1 MFPGFVRYEHMIS
14 KASLSNFVFLFLFS
28 LLAHAEET
36 SGMGSAEA
44 KAKDAE
50 ESQAII
56 EQVKAPSQHS
66 RSCVHMKPCA
76 AATLRCR

>member
-36 SGMGSAEA
+36 SGMGSA
-44 KAKDAE
+44 DGGGRRPVGRMCQFRPTVLLV
-50 ESQAII
+50 SGGGG
-56 EQVKAPSQHS
+56 
-66 RSCVHMKPCA
+66 
-76 AATLRCR
+76 